1 MDPFCAF
8 FTSHLTE
15 IYFLYGLAF
24 FVTGIVVWLEASRSP
39 TLPLTRTLP
48 FLAAFGITH
57 GVHEWMEMFARLASG
72 EIGTP
77 ARILRLFV
85 LIISF
90 IPLVEFGLRL
100 LTMYS
105 RQRWRWVR
113 WAMLAVFLGGLT
125 IMWAYW
131 NTDGTWII
139 VIDVWSRYSLAMP
152 GAILSAL
159 GLFKHKSRT
168 RHQPFGVSR
177 DLTIVGLAFFLYGV
191 PGQIFVTPSPL
202 PPSNVVN
209 SQLFMHYLHFPVQL
223 LRTITAMLIALFVV
237 RSVRLFQR
245 QRQRQVDKLNQE
257 RLEAQRRL
265 TEEMAEREA
274 LRREIFHQTV
284 QAQEE
289 ERQHIA
295 RELHDEAG
303 QALTAISYELA
314 ALEEALPPTNPEHHD
329 AVRERTTTLRRLTEN
344 VLDNLQRL
352 TNRLRPTMLDELG
365 LVPALIAYTDE
376 CSERFPFNVDIDVT
390 GPRRRLTPEIE
401 TTLYRIVQEGLTNV
415 ARHAEASH
423 AWVKLHF
430 DQHRVVLHILDD
442 GVGIDLETIQD
453 AAICGHG
460 WGLAGICERVELLG
474 GDLDI
479 QSSPGE
485 GANLCISI
493 PTPRCEETEED

>member
-24 FVTGIVVWLEASRSP
+24 FVTGVVVWLEASRSP
-39 TLPLTRTLP
+39 TLPLARILP
-48 FLAAFGITH
+48 FLAAFGIIH
-57 GVHEWMEMFARLASG
+57 GIHEWLEMFGRIEPEPMGMLSQLIRLS
-72 EIGTP
+72 
-77 ARILRLFV
+77 V
-85 LIISF
+85 LIISY
-90 IPLVEFGLRL
+90 IPLIEFGLRL
-100 LTMYS
+100 LTLNA
-105 RQRWRWVR
+105 RQRWRVIR
-113 WAMLAVFLGGLT
+113 WLILAIFLGGAGL
-125 IMWAYW
+125 IWRRW
-131 NTDGTWII
+131 NTDPAWITTI
-139 VIDVWSRYSLAMP
+139 EVWSRYSLAIP
-152 GAILSAL
+152 GAMLAAT
-159 GLFKHKSRT
+159 GLLKHKSHT
-168 RHQPFGVSR
+168 SHQLRVSR
-177 DLTIVGLAFFLYGV
+177 DLTIVGVAFFLYGV
-191 PGQIFVTPSPL
+191 PGQVFVTPSPL

-209 SQLFMHYLHFPVQL
+209 SQLFMRYLHFPVQL
-223 LRTITAMLIALFVV
+223 LRTIMATVIALFVV

-245 QRQRQVDKLNQE
+245 QRRRQMEELNQE
-257 RLEAQRRL
+257 RMEAQRRL

-314 ALEEALPPTNPEHHD
+314 ALEEALPPTSPKHHD

-376 CSERFPFNVDIDVT
+376 CSARFPFNVDMDVT
-390 GPRRRLTPEIE
+390 GPQRRLTPEIE

-415 ARHAEASH
+415 TKHAQATQARVELRFNEH
-423 AWVKLHF
+423 
-430 DQHRVVLHILDD
+430 QTVLNIIDD
-442 GVGIDLETIQD
+442 GVGIDMETVQG
-453 AAICGHG
+453 AAACGEG
-460 WGLAGICERVELLG
+460 WGLAGIYERVELLDG
-474 GDLDI
+474 ELDI
-479 QSSPGE
+479 QSPPGE
-485 GANLCISI
+485 GARLQISI
-493 PTPRCEETEED
+493 PTPQCENAAKE